1 MNEITSIVGT
11 IKKLLKK
18 QGITYRDLAKS
29 LNLSEASVKRT
40 FSAERLTLDRLGQI
54 CEVLGF
60 TLSEL
65 TQEAA
70 ANRQNIKTLTIEQ
83 EALLVSDI
91 KLLLTAVCA
100 LNHWKLSEIIETYQL
115 TEAECLQKLL
125 ILDRLRI
132 LELLPGN
139 RIRLIIDRDFAWLS
153 NGPISEFFRVHAQP
167 DFLSGSFVNDDS
179 KVFIHGMLTDV
190 AFSELEPE
198 IDRLKVKFTELH
210 NQSLA
215 ANLSQKR
222 SASLLIGI
230 RRNWEPSNFKNLRR

>member
-1 MNEITSIVGT
+1 MNEIASLVGT
-11 IKKLLKK
+11 IKILLKK

-29 LNLSEASVKRT
+29 LNLSEATVKRT
-40 FSAERLTLDRLGQI
+40 FSAERMTLDRLGQI

-83 EALLVSDI
+83 EALLVSDT
-91 KLLLTAVCA
+91 KLLLTAVCT
-100 LNHWKLSEIIETYQL
+100 LNHWKLSEIIENYQL

-139 RIRLIIDRDFAWLS
+139 RIRLIIDRDFAWLH
-153 NGPISEFFRVHAQP
+153 NGPISEFFRIHGQP
-167 DFLSGSFVNDDS
+167 DFLSGLFVNDDS
-179 KVFIHGMLTDV
+179 KVFIHGMLTDA
-190 AFSELEPE
+190 AFSELQPE
-198 IDRLKVKFTELH
+198 IDRLKAKYSELH

-215 ANLSQKR
+215 TSLNQRR

-230 RRNWEPSNFKNLRR
+230 RRNWEPSTFKNLRR